1 MATPIR
7 AVYENGKLRPL
18 QPVDLAEGQEIE
30 LVILTERERAIAALG
45 DLLVQ
50 IPGIGDEEE
59 IDEES
64 LLREIEAAFR
74 GQPPL
79 SETIIEERREG
90 P

>member
-1 MATPIR
+1 MTTPIR
-7 AVYENGKLRPL
+7 AVYEDGKLRPL
-18 QPVDLAEGQEIE
+18 QPVDLTEGQEIE
-30 LVILTERERAIAALG
+30 LVILTERERVIAALG

-50 IPGIGDEEE
+50 VPDVDDEED

-64 LLREIEAAFR
+64 LLKEIDEAFR